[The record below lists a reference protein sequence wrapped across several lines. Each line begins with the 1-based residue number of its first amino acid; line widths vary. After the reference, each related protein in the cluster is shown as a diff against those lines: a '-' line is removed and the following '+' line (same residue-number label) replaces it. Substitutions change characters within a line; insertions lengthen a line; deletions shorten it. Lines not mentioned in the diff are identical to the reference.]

1 MEQNHEN
8 EKENGQTDLSSEDE
22 QDSAGNALIKFL
34 EEMHATMPD
43 VPEEDAQKDIE
54 EAIAAIRSGTQD

>member
-54 EAIAAIRSGTQD
+54 EAIAAIRSGIQD